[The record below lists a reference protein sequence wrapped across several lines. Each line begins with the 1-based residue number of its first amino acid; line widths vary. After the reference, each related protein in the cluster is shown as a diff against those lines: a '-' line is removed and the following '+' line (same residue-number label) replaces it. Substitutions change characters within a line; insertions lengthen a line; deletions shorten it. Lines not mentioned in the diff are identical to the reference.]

1 MLAANVSAAWRG
13 CGRFKT
19 EHANTKLTLNLKTML
34 KSTKLTR
41 NLAKL
46 MLVAV
51 FSLTIFSCQNEED
64 KIKVGQTWKVVLQEK
79 NPYEKPTFLYR
90 KVIDI
95 QGDYVQYIE
104 NKKDTLND
112 SKYWFLVSAELVE
125 DWH

>member
-1 MLAANVSAAWRG
+1 MITS
-13 CGRFKT
+13 K
-19 EHANTKLTLNLKTML
+19 
-34 KSTKLTR
+34 KLTR

-51 FSLTIFSCQNEED
+51 FSLTLFSCKNEED
-64 KIKVGQTWKVVLQEK
+64 KIKVGQTWKTVIGEK

-112 SKYWFLVSAELVE
+112 SKYWFLVSAKLVE
-125 DWH
+125 DCH

>member
-1 MLAANVSAAWRG
+1 
-13 CGRFKT
+13 
-19 EHANTKLTLNLKTML
+19 ML

-51 FSLTIFSCQNEED
+51 FSLTVFSCKNEED
-64 KIKVGQTWKVVLQEK
+64 KIKVGQTWKVVIGEK

-125 DWH
+125 NCH